1 MLEASDHR
9 RTAIGSGRGF
19 GRPTRAALVT
29 LAGLAVLALLPPV
42 MLALDQ
48 PFYVSLATRVVIYA
62 IAAVSLD
69 LILGYG
75 GLVSFGHGA
84 FVGAGAYVV
93 GILFVHAQE
102 GSPVLTWPVTLG
114 GSEAALVVWPAAVL
128 VSALLALVIGAIC
141 LRTRGV
147 PFIMITLAF
156 AQMLFYLFVSLPHYG
171 GEDGISLW
179 WRNTLPGGIDLGDDV
194 TFYYLCLA
202 LLVGFAL
209 LCRRLVDSRFGRIL
223 RAGKENER
231 RLRALGVAPYPY
243 RLTAFVIAGAGAG
256 LAGALLANQTG
267 FVSPTPLHWTGS
279 GEIMVM
285 VILGGLGTLVGPIL
299 GAAALLVLEETLS
312 AYTPHWG
319 LILGPILILMVL
331 TSRRGLYGWLAGRR
345 DRNGGA
351 GGG

>member
-1 MLEASDHR
+1 MSDLAAGSR
-9 RTAIGSGRGF
+9 RL
-19 GRPTRAALVT
+19 GRPTRAGLVT
-29 LAGLAVLALLPPV
+29 LIGLVLLVLLPPA

-48 PFYVSLATRVVIYA
+48 PFYISLGTRVVIYA

-93 GILFVHAQE
+93 GILFVHAQD
-102 GSPVLTWPVTLG
+102 GSPVLSWPVAIA
-114 GSEAALVVWPAAVL
+114 GSEAALVAWPAAVV
-128 VSALLALVIGAIC
+128 VSALLALAIGAIC

-147 PFIMITLAF
+147 AFIMITLAF
-156 AQMLFYLFVSLPHYG
+156 AQMLFFLFVSLPRYG

-179 WRNTLPGGIDLGDDV
+179 WRNTLPGVDLGDDV
-194 TFYYLCLA
+194 WFYYLCLA
-202 LLVGFAL
+202 LLVGFTL
-209 LCRRLVDSRFGRIL
+209 LCRRLVGSRFGRVL
-223 RAGKENER
+223 RAAKENER

-243 RLTAFVIAGAGAG
+243 QLTAFVIAGAGAG

-267 FVSPTPLHWTGS
+267 FVSPSPLHWTSS

-312 AYTPHWG
+312 AYTSHWG
-319 LILGPILILMVL
+319 LVLGPILILVVL
-331 TSRRGLYGWLAGRR
+331 TARRGLYGWLAGR
-345 DRNGGA
+345 DRGDG
-351 GGG
+351 